1 MLYVILAVLC
11 YLATSV
17 TMKLASVRGL
27 DAIEVNVW
35 LRVAGTIL
43 TVVLL
48 FGTRS
53 DLHQPHLATVSLI
66 GVFSGVC
73 TFLSGYACLR
83 ALDFGPMNT
92 TWSVLRAATVIP
104 ILASILVWGELRT
117 ITEPRELVV
126 KLLGVACLLGSLVLL
141 GRGRGE

>member
-27 DAIEVNVW
+27 DAIEVNVS
-35 LRVAGTIL
+35 LRVAGTLL
-43 TVVLL
+43 TFLL
-48 FGTRS
+48 LACTGAELR
-53 DLHQPHLATVSLI
+53 QPHLAAAGLL

-73 TFLSGYACLR
+73 TFLSGYAALR
-83 ALDFGPMNT
+83 ALDFGELNT

-104 ILASILVWGELRT
+104 ILASIVVWGELHT
-117 ITEPRELVV
+117 ITEPRQLVL
-126 KLLGVACLLGSLVLL
+126 KLAGVACLLGSLVLL